1 MARSMALIA
10 QAIVYD
16 GVTLHGANNI
26 THLVLFCVAAG
37 LWVLYLYEILFRSG
51 KVQTH
56 WVKRRLADLVLMLVM
71 ALVTILI
78 FTLVT
83 GLQFQHRH

>member
-1 MARSMALIA
+1 
-10 QAIVYD
+10 VYD
-16 GVTLHGANNI
+16 GVVLHGTTNI
-26 THLVLFCVAAG
+26 THLVLFCIAAG
-37 LWVLYLYEILFRSG
+37 LWILYLHEVLFRSG

>member
-1 MARSMALIA
+1 MYYQRLP
-10 QAIVYD
+10 IVYD
-16 GVTLHGANNI
+16 GVVLHGANNI
-26 THLVLFCVAAG
+26 AHVVLFCVAAG
-37 LWVLYLYEILFRSG
+37 LWVLYLHEILFRSG

-56 WVKRRLADLVLMLVM
+56 WVKRRLADLALMLLM

-78 FTLVT
+78 FSLVT